1 MQQEEPNQVEEPDQ
15 SEAKEADEEEHVKQG
30 YNVLDVEELYSPGIC
45 NMY

>member
-15 SEAKEADEEEHVKQG
+15 SEEEHVKQG
-30 YNVLDVEELYSPGIC
+30 YNVLDVEELHSPGIC